1 MNPFAPFHGNA
12 DFRLVVQVGSQSI
25 VQTLD
30 VEARVRDA
38 DSRAVYGG
46 VEEEGAAAA
55 AGRMAMGSA
64 TTADDDD
71 IDIPEPRPPLKRYR
85 CSTSGGVAGD
95 EGHRTT
101 RRCFALDEAVDVAAA
116 TGVAA
121 VTAAADD
128 GSDGSSPASL
138 SLSFPSSSPNPT
150 MTPWVQPQSVPTC
163 TPDAHQGWHEPS
175 TACEE
180 DWSTA
185 AAKAFLDD
193 LDLVIEGDDVVA
205 GAAALA
211 YFVKE

>member
-1 MNPFAPFHGNA
+1 MKAFAPFHGNA
-12 DFRLVVQVGSQSI
+12 NFCLVVQVGSQSI

-46 VEEEGAAAA
+46 
-55 AGRMAMGSA
+55 
-64 TTADDDD
+64 
-71 IDIPEPRPPLKRYR
+71 
-85 CSTSGGVAGD
+85 D

-101 RRCFALDEAVDVAAA
+101 RRCFALDEAADVAAA

-121 VTAAADD
+121 VPATADD

-163 TPDAHQGWHEPS
+163 PPDAHQGWHEPS

-185 AAKAFLDD
+185 AGKAFLDD
-193 LDLVIEGDDVVA
+193 LDLVIEVDDFVA